1 MNTSSNFASTFA
13 PYTPPPDDPS
23 NAASSSRSAAARA
36 WFPPHAEQNSYQS
49 GGLPTLGNSYSG
61 APQGNSSMTGFGNHS
76 EEGPTNQWETRFGM
90 RVDVLA
96 AVAYLLGPITAL
108 VLLIFETHN
117 DYVRFHAYQSALSLS
132 PLYFL
137 LMLGEIIGGGPFINT
152 LTMICIALLS
162 VGMAFRAYIDAAQ
175 NNLSRFYLPQVGLL
189 ADQWVSEE

>member
-1 MNTSSNFASTFA
+1 MFYNSLGALSDSYSSLQ
-13 PYTPPPDDPS
+13 TPPPDDPS

-96 AVAYLLGPITAL
+96 AVAYLLGPITGRYL
-108 VLLIFETHN
+108 VNYYLI
-117 DYVRFHAYQSALSLS
+117 
-132 PLYFL
+132 P
-137 LMLGEIIGGGPFINT
+137 
-152 LTMICIALLS
+152 
-162 VGMAFRAYIDAAQ
+162 
-175 NNLSRFYLPQVGLL
+175 YL
-189 ADQWVSEE
+189 

>member
-36 WFPPHAEQNSYQS
+36 WFPHAESSSYQS
-49 GGLPTLGNSYSG
+49 GGLPTLGNSYAG
-61 APQGNSSMTGFGNHS
+61 GTQYGGNVTGFGNQPD
-76 EEGPTNQWETRFGM
+76 GPTNQWETRFGM

-96 AVAYLLGPITAL
+96 AIAYLLGPITAL
-108 VLLIFETHN
+108 VLLILETHN
-117 DYVRFHAYQSALSLS
+117 DYVRFHAYQSALSLT

-137 LMLGEIIGGGPFINT
+137 LMLSEVIGGGPFFNT
-152 LTMICIALLS
+152 LTIICISILS
-162 VGMAFRAYIDAAQ
+162 LGMAFRAYVDAAQ
-175 NNLSRFYLPQVGLL
+175 NNLSRYYLPHVGLL